1 MPQHFTITKAFA
13 KAKVASMLLL
23 SVLLLGG
30 LAACSGGSGPTAGPT
45 GGGGETSSGGVVNL
59 TLWSWVTGV
68 DKAVALFN
76 QTHPNIHVT
85 LANVGGGTTEYNKL
99 YTAIKANNEPDL
111 AQVEYQLV
119 PTFETTGALVD
130 MSRYGANAVKN
141 QFVPWTWS
149 QVSLGDSVYAIPQDT
164 GPLVLYY
171 RADLFQKYNLP
182 VPTTWAQ
189 YADDAAKLHAAD
201 PNAYLTDFPPRDPG
215 WFNGLVWQAGG
226 QMFSINGQSWKVD
239 INNPEAQKVATY
251 WQGLL
256 SKGLL
261 KTEPDF
267 SDAWYHDLA
276 NGSIATWISAAWGAG
291 TIEPNAPQT
300 AGEWRVAPIPQWQA
314 GQYANGNWGGSTT
327 VVFNDTK
334 HPKEATEFAT
344 WFNTNLQSVEYMIK
358 GNAIYPADLAAL
370 KSPLVNGPQSFFGG
384 QNVGALFQTASKH
397 VNVNYQWGPTINQ
410 VYDDLSDDFTAAT
423 NNQGTLNDQL
433 NAVQQSTIIFM
444 QSQGFNVTT

>member
-1 MPQHFTITKAFA
+1 MPGYFNFA
-13 KAKVASMLLL
+13 KAKVAPVILLA
-23 SVLLLGG
+23 VLLLGG
-30 LAACSGGSGPTAGPT
+30 LAACGGSAGPSAGPT
-45 GGGGETSSGGVVNL
+45 SESSGTSNGVVNL
-59 TLWSWVTGV
+59 TIWSWVVGV

-85 LANVGGGTTEYNKL
+85 LANVGGGLNEYNKL

-119 PTFETTGALVD
+119 PTFETTGSLVD
-130 MSRYGANAVKN
+130 MSKYGANAVKN

-149 QVSLGDSVYAIPQDT
+149 QVSVGNSVYAIPQDT

-201 PNAYLTDFPPRDPG
+201 PSSYITDFPPRDPG

-226 QMFSINGQSWKVD
+226 QMFGINGQSWKVSV
-239 INNPEAQKVATY
+239 NNPNAQKVATY

-256 SKGLL
+256 SKNLI

-267 SDAWYHDLA
+267 ADAWYHDLGTGA
-276 NGSIATWISAAWGAG
+276 LATWISAAWGAG
-291 TIEPNAPQT
+291 TITPNAPQT
-300 AGEWRVAPIPQWQA
+300 AGKWRVAPIPQWQA
-314 GQYANGNWGGSTT
+314 GQNIDGNWGGSTT
-327 VVFNDTK
+327 VVFNDTR

-344 WFNTNLQSVEYMIK
+344 WFNTNQQSLEDMIK
-358 GNAIYPADLAAL
+358 GNAIYPACLAEL
-370 KSPLVNGPQSFFGG
+370 NSPLVSGPRSFFGN
-384 QNVGALFQTASKH
+384 QNVGALFKDGSEH
-397 VNVNYQWGPTINQ
+397 VDVNYQWGPTIDQ
-410 VYDDLSDDFTAAT
+410 VYSDFSDDFAAAV

-433 NAVQQSTIIFM
+433 NSVQQSTTNFM
-444 QSQGFNVTT
+444 QSQGFNVSP